1 MLPTEI
7 KIQSIDGHP
16 RVTSLQVAE
25 HFGRRHDNVLRD
37 IAGLLSDLNSL
48 EVEGVRKDLLNFEE
62 ISVPDSYG
70 RQQPAYSMTKDGFTL
85 LVMGYTGPD
94 ALKLKVLYINEFN
107 RMAEI
112 LSDPQKVVDY
122 LIGELVRVR
131 REGGDKT
138 PFVRKISWLG
148 RTIEKYSTPWAK

>member
-25 HFGRRHDNVLRD
+25 HFGKEHKDVLRS
-37 IAGLLSDLNSL
+37 IRMLI
-48 EVEGVRKDLLNFEE
+48 ETEGVEMAEFNERNFALVTYRDQKGEL
-62 ISVPDSYG
+62 
-70 RQQPAYSMTKDGFTL
+70 RPAYSMTKDGFTL

-112 LSDPQKVVDY
+112 LATPDAVIDY
-122 LIGELVRVR
+122 LMGFLLQVW

-138 PFVRKISWLG
+138 PFVRKIAWLG